1 MEGEVDF
8 IDDFGGGVGRVVL
21 DGMGWDVM
29 GRKEVCVR

>member
-21 DGMGWDVM
+21 DGMGWDGIRWDGM
-29 GRKEVCVR
+29 